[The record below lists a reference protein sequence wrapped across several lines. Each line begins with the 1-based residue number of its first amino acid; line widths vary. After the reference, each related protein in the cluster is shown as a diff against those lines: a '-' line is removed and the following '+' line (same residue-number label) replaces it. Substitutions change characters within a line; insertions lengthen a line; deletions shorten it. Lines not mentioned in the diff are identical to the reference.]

1 MIPMLIGAGL
11 GIAGAVGKMIGR
23 GKANK
28 TMRELQKQNPIYAE
42 NPLAAQRLALAQN
55 LFNSRMP
62 GASMMER
69 NIYGGMGNTL
79 SNAQRNATDASQLLS
94 VGAASQGQ
102 AQQGFENLQQM
113 ELSDQQRRYQ
123 NLSGAQEGLINE
135 QDKVFGDQL
144 RRYGND
150 VQFQG
155 AINENRQNN
164 WGDLSNMGFGAA
176 SFGLQG
182 GFDGLKEMFGGGANN
197 MQFTPFNQNQMGIN
211 QYGLGMAMANL
222 PKPKKSPYQ

>member
-62 GASMMER
+62 GASMLER
-69 NIYGGMGNTL
+69 NIYGGMGNTIN
-79 SNAQRNATDASQLLS
+79 NAQRNATDASQLLS

-102 AQQGFENLQQM
+102 AQQGFENLQGM

-123 NLSGAQEGLINE
+123 NLTGAQQGVINE
-135 QDKVFGDQL
+135 QDKVFDDQL
-144 RRYGND
+144 RRYGDD
-150 VQFQG
+150 VKFQG
-155 AINENRQNN
+155 AINENKQAN
-164 WGDLSNMGFGAA
+164 WGDLSSMGFGAA
-176 SFGLQG
+176 NFGLKG
-182 GFDGLKEMFGGGANN
+182 GFEKMGIDGLFSNWFKKKPPKINPQ
-197 MQFTPFNQNQMGIN
+197 QFFNYPRYNETEYNQ
-211 QYGLGMAMANL
+211 
-222 PKPKKSPYQ
+222 PPD